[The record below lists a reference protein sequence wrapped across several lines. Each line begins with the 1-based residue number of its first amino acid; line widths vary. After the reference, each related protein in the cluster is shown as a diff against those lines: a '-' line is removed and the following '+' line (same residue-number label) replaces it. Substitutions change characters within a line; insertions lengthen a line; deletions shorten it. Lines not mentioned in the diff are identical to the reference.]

1 MSNVIPLDPKKRIEA
16 ALRPASPGDAQAA
29 VAVLAKAPPILPS
42 IQDPP
47 AFKAILA
54 DFLAPYP
61 ADVLIAAV
69 NQAIQNFERMP
80 SIHEMLKLC
89 ESLVEP
95 LRRLERA
102 ECERQREAAG
112 RAADAERE
120 AQRAAEDEARLQA
133 NIKWL
138 RGVEERARKRLDD
151 AAPLPGDVAL
161 ADSIS
166 NSLVSRAGSR
176 ISWLAALAEGEHWA
190 AKYCRLMALAQRT
203 RQAIGQGRIAWDE
216 CLAIAKLISRDEAAA
231 RSAVEQAEA
240 RAARPQYEF
249 PPPESFWDAL
259 YRIRKACGIDVPR
272 SKDPDAVATAAETAK
287 HLTALAGL
295 ADVREILD
303 RQFAEEWERRP
314 ERLVLPGPP
323 EPAKEQQ

>member
-1 MSNVIPLDPKKRIEA
+1 
-16 ALRPASPGDAQAA
+16 
-29 VAVLAKAPPILPS
+29 
-42 IQDPP
+42 
-47 AFKAILA
+47 
-54 DFLAPYP
+54 
-61 ADVLIAAV
+61 VLIAAV
-69 NQAIQNFERMP
+69 NRAIQNFEHMP
-80 SIHEMLKLC
+80 SIHKMLELC

-112 RAADAERE
+112 RAADADRE
-120 AQRAAEDEARLQA
+120 AQRAAEDEARRQA

-176 ISWLAALAEGEHWA
+176 ISWLAALAEGERWA
-190 AKYCRLMALAQRT
+190 AKYCRLMALAQRA

-240 RAARPQYEF
+240 RGARPQYEF

-272 SKDPDAVATAAETAK
+272 SKDPDAVAIAAETAK

-303 RQFAEEWERRP
+303 RRVQEAWASQPHLTLIRP
-314 ERLVLPGPP
+314 A
-323 EPAKEQQ
+323 PAGQQE